1 MIPSKKIKRIK
12 SDLVL
17 SETQSYGYKNLLHI
31 DCGDKKIFWW
41 VEFEKPQNYRFIKN
55 NKTKNYKSIIVRF
68 IEPFERKENYFDDL
82 YELLREFLNTKK
94 SFGTT
99 IEVYDKENIV
109 TSNYNFFNCLIS
121 SIHLPGVNT
130 ESKINFLIE
139 INMYFDNYRNVNF
152 DF

>member
-1 MIPSKKIKRIK
+1 M
-12 SDLVL
+12 
-17 SETQSYGYKNLLHI
+17 
-31 DCGDKKIFWW
+31 
-41 VEFEKPQNYRFIKN
+41 
-55 NKTKNYKSIIVRF
+55 
-68 IEPFERKENYFDDL
+68 